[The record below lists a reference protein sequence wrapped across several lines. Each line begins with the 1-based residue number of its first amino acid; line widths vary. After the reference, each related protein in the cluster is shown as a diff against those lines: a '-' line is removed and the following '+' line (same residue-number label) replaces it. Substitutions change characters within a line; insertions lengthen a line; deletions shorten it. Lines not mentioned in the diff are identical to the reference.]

1 MKRTDSVWTVQEVP
15 PGATIP
21 TAPDN
26 AVRVKR
32 RPDDVSAAT
41 VEQIAPVS
49 FVTDTAEA
57 VSSLEEG
64 TNPHLDRGPT
74 SVQSRQDLPTF
85 KSTTALPKTNM
96 IYEKEWTTFKAFVK
110 KETGSDDPFLTSC
123 TDDEKA
129 SLVALMMMR
138 RHEAG

>member
-41 VEQIAPVS
+41 VEQIAQVS

-74 SVQSRQDLPTF
+74 SVQSRQDYRHSNPQLH
-85 KSTTALPKTNM
+85 
-96 IYEKEWTTFKAFVK
+96 YRR
-110 KETGSDDPFLTSC
+110 LT
-123 TDDEKA
+123 
-129 SLVALMMMR
+129 
-138 RHEAG
+138 